1 MVLVKMEVR
10 EILRKLIT
18 HEHMPQYDYQ
28 NSWIAFKT
36 VWHTDAF
43 SYCLCNCGIDHEY
56 VEYVISGTREIR
68 ENVFE
73 KVVDCITKGECQHV
87 ANAPKEYVRET
98 RVHALHIIAA
108 VPGFSKELD
117 IEIDQIVAGGKMFG
131 FYSKLLRLT
140 PYDMVILKDNLGS
153 IESKKIRFNNWL
165 VMSER
170 ENEKVHFRQ
179 VSFDVLCVER
189 NNLQILANILDNR
202 RFGHVSIEL
211 ALEAAMNNKNTQIV
225 ELIVDKREWFMKAP
239 TSEDCRNNCC
249 KLAIKYD
256 KPKYLHKLLKHLS
269 DEPYDGFKVSIP
281 CLKTPYPTWPRKFEI
296 EHTLADCTAYA
307 NALERWECKDV
318 ITEFKNGFADVS
330 QTDISEKAKK
340 DILRRYPYGTK
351 IASFA
356 DVNDTFMDG
365 TFPSLDDFPIDKFAY
380 LSNAVVRFRSRL
392 EVYIYL
398 NPDVKLL
405 KPAVERGIQADERLN
420 QMPDSDALI
429 LNTYIIDGKQH
440 GACGHD
446 DFALNMTVPLLM
458 ECGFPASDNALKMVE
473 SRKSY
478 LPLEEYNYIQH
489 YVCNAR
495 SLKVLSRDTLRR
507 HFVGQMIH
515 KFVNNFAMP
524 VSIKDYILLK
534 PQLRCLPE
542 DLSLYSC

>member
-1 MVLVKMEVR
+1 MILVKMEVR

-18 HEHMPQYDYQ
+18 HENIPQYDYQ
-28 NSWIAFKT
+28 NSWFAFKT

-43 SYCLCNCGIDHEY
+43 SYCLCKCGIDHEY
-56 VEYVISGTREIR
+56 VEYAISGTREIR

-73 KVVDCITKGECQHV
+73 KVVDCITNGECQHV
-87 ANAPKEYVRET
+87 ANAPKKYVLET

-117 IEIDQIVAGGKMFG
+117 MEIDKIFAGGYS
-131 FYSKLLRLT
+131 FYSNLLRLT

-153 IESKKIRFNNWL
+153 FESKRIICNEHVR
-165 VMSER
+165 VISER
-170 ENEKVHFRQ
+170 ENERMHIRWVY
-179 VSFDVLCVER
+179 FDVLCVER
-189 NNLQILANILDNR
+189 NNPQILANILDNR
-202 RFGHVSIEL
+202 RFGLVSIQF
-211 ALEAAMNNKNTQIV
+211 AFEAAMKSKNTQMA
-225 ELIVDKREWFMKAP
+225 ELIVDNREWFMKDP
-239 TSEDCRNNCC
+239 TSENCRNDCC
-249 KLAIKYD
+249 KLAIKFD
-256 KPKYLHKLLKHLS
+256 KPEYLLKLLKHLS
-269 DEPYDGFKVSIP
+269 DEPCDGYKVPIP
-281 CLKTPYPTWPRKFEI
+281 CLEMPNPPRPRKLEI

-318 ITEFKNGFADVS
+318 ITEFKTGCADVS

-365 TFPSLDDFPIDKFAY
+365 TFQSLDFPSDEFAY

-392 EVYIYL
+392 EVYIFL
-398 NPDVKLL
+398 NPDMKLH

-429 LNTYIIDGKQH
+429 LNTYIIDGKQY
-440 GACGHD
+440 GAYGHD
-446 DFALNMTVPLLM
+446 DFALNMTAPFLM
-458 ECGFPASDNALKMVE
+458 ECGFPVSDNALKMVE
-473 SRKSY
+473 SRKSS

-489 YVCNAR
+489 YVRNAR
-495 SLKVLSRDTLRR
+495 SLKVLSRDTLRS

-524 VSIKDYILLK
+524 VKIKDYILLK

-542 DLSLYSC
+542 DLNLDLTD